1 MKVLRE
7 GEGTRLNIFGDIA
20 VIKLSGDDTG
30 GACAAW
36 ESITEPGMGPP
47 MHRHSREDESF
58 FVLEGEHEFSVD
70 GQSIK
75 AGPGAFVYAPR
86 ATKHTFRNLSSKPGR
101 MLVSVQP
108 AGLEKFFGEINALPP
123 GPPDMGKVL
132 PIFEKYGLEFLGPPL
147 SAGG

>member
-1 MKVLRE
+1 MKVVGA
-7 GEGTRLNIFGDIA
+7 GEGKSLNIFGDTA

-30 GACAAW
+30 GAYAAW

-58 FVLEGEHEFSVD
+58 YVLEGEHEFSVD
-70 GQSIK
+70 GQRLN

-86 ATKHTFRNLSSKPGR
+86 GTTHTFRNLSSKTGR
-101 MLVSVQP
+101 MLVAVQP
-108 AGLEKFFGEINALPP
+108 AGLEKFFAEVNALPP
-123 GPPDMGKVL
+123 GPPDMAKVL

-147 SAGG
+147 SAG